1 MLKRLS
7 PTLKLLRRNLST
19 TRFVILKSGIRSEL
33 MTQPFYSEPR
43 TVTLIPGDGIG
54 PEIAASVQKIFAA
67 TEAPICWDPVDVT
80 PVKNPDGTMG
90 IPQAVI
96 DSVNKHKIG
105 LKSPLMT
112 PVGKGFR

>member
-1 MLKRLS
+1 M
-7 PTLKLLRRNLST
+7 
-19 TRFVILKSGIRSEL
+19 
-33 MTQPFYSEPR
+33 
-43 TVTLIPGDGIG
+43 TLIPGDGIG

-67 TEAPICWDPVDVT
+67 AEAPISWESVDGT

-96 DSVNKHKIG
+96 ESVNRNKIG